1 MPCFTRV
8 LAALTVLS
16 AAAPGLAQAPPHAVP
31 SAASAAQTPRSSS
44 LTAGLMYELLLGEL
58 TLGEGNPQGA
68 SAYMLDAARRS
79 GDEAL
84 FRRATEMAVQSRSGP
99 AALQAVRAWREAFPH
114 SVEANRYELQV
125 LIVMGRVA
133 ETETPLLAVLDEVAP
148 NEKIAFVTA
157 LPALYQRAAD
167 KSGAAQAVERAL
179 TRAIETP
186 GLAAAAWTTIG
197 RMRLQAGDQSGALS
211 AARLGQNAETNS
223 EWPALLAL
231 QLFAGNGEAE
241 AEPVILRY
249 LEAPEAK
256 PEIQIAYVRTLVE
269 RDRSTDAHQQLDA
282 LAKRAPAYPDGWLI
296 QGMLHADEQA
306 DARAE
311 QALLHYL
318 DLAAGMSGEP
328 GVDRAAGRN
337 QAWLILA
344 HIAERKGDVAQAEK
358 WLSKVDSPD
367 QRLTVQV
374 RRARLLARDGKLDEA
389 RQMIQ
394 SAPERNSDDFRLK
407 IQAEAQLLREHGQA
421 QQAFDLLANGLKQYP
436 DDDGLL
442 YDAAMVAET
451 IGRLDETERMLR
463 RVIELKPENAHA
475 YNALGYALADR
486 GLRLEEAKALIEKAL
501 QLSPDDA
508 YIQDS
513 LGWVEFR
520 LGRIDEARSVLE
532 QAYHK
537 RPNAEIAAHLGEVLW
552 TLGDQEAARAVWRA
566 GLRLDANDQ
575 ALRKTLQRLQ
585 VRP

>member
-1 MPCFTRV
+1 M
-8 LAALTVLS
+8 
-16 AAAPGLAQAPPHAVP
+16 PHA
-31 SAASAAQTPRSSS
+31 SS
-44 LTAGLMYELLLGEL
+44 LSAGLMYELLLGEL

-79 GDEAL
+79 GEEAL

-157 LPALYQRAAD
+157 LPALYQRVAD

-186 GLAAAAWTTIG
+186 ELAAAAWTTIG

-249 LEAPEAK
+249 LETPKAK
-256 PEIQIAYVRTLVE
+256 PEIQIAYVRALVE
-269 RDRSTDAHQQLDA
+269 RNRSTDAHQQLDA
-282 LAKRAPAYPDGWLI
+282 LAKRAPDYPDGWLI
-296 QGMLHADEQA
+296 QGMLYADDQA
-306 DARAE
+306 EARAE

-318 DLAAGMSGEP
+318 DLAARNSDER
-328 GVDRAAGRN
+328 GVDRGVGRN
-337 QAWLILA
+337 QARLILA
-344 HIAERKGDVAQAEK
+344 RIAERKGDVAQAEK
-358 WLSKVDSPD
+358 WLSEVDSPD

-374 RRARLLARDGKLDEA
+374 RRARLLAREGKLDEA

-394 SAPERNSDDFRLK
+394 SAPERNVDDFRLK
-407 IQAEAQLLREHGQA
+407 LQAEAQLLREHGQA
-421 QQAFDLLANGLKQYP
+421 KQAFDLLANGLKQYP

-442 YDAAMVAET
+442 YDAAMIAEA
-451 IGRLDETERMLR
+451 IGRLDDTERMLR

-486 GLRLEEAKALIEKAL
+486 GVRLPEAKSLIEKAV

-520 LGRIDEARSVLE
+520 LGNVAEARRLLQE
-532 QAYHK
+532 AYRK

-552 TLGDQEAARAVWRA
+552 TLGEQDAARDTWRA
-566 GLRLDANDQ
+566 GLQLDANDE
-575 ALRKTLQRLQ
+575 ALRKTLQRFQ
-585 VRP
+585 VKP